1 LRRPPR
7 QFADSRPRLARLL
20 TARPGPVSPAA
31 AAKLEVAART
41 DARKPVA
48 YYDFTFSTVKSV
60 YAALL
65 LVPGSAHRPSR
76 WSPITARRERAAA
89 EGELAGAPARHL
101 IDHAH
106 VRSVTESLGDM
117 TPAPSRAADSRLA
130 QGLRRAPTA
139 AALPPY
145 RDLVDVTVQR
155 LCG

>member
-48 YYDFTFSTVKSV
+48 YYDFTCW
-60 YAALL
+60 L
-65 LVPGSAHRPSR
+65 PGSAQRPSR
-76 WSPITARRERAAA
+76 WSQITARREGAAA